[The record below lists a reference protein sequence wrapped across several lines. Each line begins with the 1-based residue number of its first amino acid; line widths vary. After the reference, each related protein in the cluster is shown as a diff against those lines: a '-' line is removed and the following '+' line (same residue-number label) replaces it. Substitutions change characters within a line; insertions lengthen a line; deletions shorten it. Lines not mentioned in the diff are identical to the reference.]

1 MSPSEVSLATLSLGL
16 GLVGNP
22 PAEHLCRP
30 FAEALS
36 LCVHV
41 RAQETRPLLRAELV
55 AHGLSEEQA
64 FAKATEVAKASV
76 GAARPERAAIA
87 DMREGYWLSAE
98 GDGLDHAPMLFPE
111 EVKARA
117 GAQARVAVPT
127 PGVWLAWSAGS
138 DELDRVMAV
147 AVARMVEADEQ
158 GVTAKVYTWDEPSG
172 AWVVWG
178 QARR

>member
-1 MSPSEVSLATLSLGL
+1 MSPSEASLAALSLGL
-16 GLVGNP
+16 GLVGDP

-36 LCVHV
+36 LCLSV
-41 RAQETRPLLRAELV
+41 RAEESRPLLRAEL
-55 AHGLSEEQA
+55 AALGLSEEQA
-64 FAKATEVAKASV
+64 FAKASLAAKGSLS
-76 GAARPERAAIA
+76 AARPERAAIA
-87 DMREGYWLSAE
+87 DMPQGYWLSAE

-111 EVKARA
+111 EVKARV

-147 AVARMVEADEQ
+147 AVARMVEADEH
-158 GVTAKVYTWDEPSG
+158 GVTAKVYTWDEPNR